1 MQMSTVQHWDW
12 EILPARHCGNHA
24 SPGIF
29 WVIFLRCSN
38 STYASLPD
46 VVPYGEVF
54 HRQSPFS
61 LPGCCVL
68 NFDIC
73 VRSLWAKSMH
83 FYGSKSYA
91 YGFRCGNCSWDTPS
105 AKPCGLVKAQQGPC
119 HRTLHDWFP
128 YPPKGSIGNMDKMER
143 KCMDNPWQSHI
154 NGGWKISTF
163 FGKSWN
169 SGWFANVFQ
178 PCLISSCVI
187 NGLVFQGKV
196 TGTPYSSWEKH
207 FLDKN
212 FPWHANFIG
221 GFPLPCLIIKGN
233 AGS

>member
-128 YPPKGSIGNMDKMER
+128 YPPNGQSMTIPHQWRLKNIDIFRQVMELWLI
-143 KCMDNPWQSHI
+143 CQCFP
-154 NGGWKISTF
+154 
-163 FGKSWN
+163 
-169 SGWFANVFQ
+169 AVF
-178 PCLISSCVI
+178 
-187 NGLVFQGKV
+187 
-196 TGTPYSSWEKH
+196 
-207 FLDKN
+207 D
-212 FPWHANFIG
+212 
-221 GFPLPCLIIKGN
+221 
-233 AGS
+233 

>member
-1 MQMSTVQHWDW
+1 
-12 EILPARHCGNHA
+12 
-24 SPGIF
+24 
-29 WVIFLRCSN
+29 
-38 STYASLPD
+38 
-46 VVPYGEVF
+46 
-54 HRQSPFS
+54 
-61 LPGCCVL
+61 
-68 NFDIC
+68 
-73 VRSLWAKSMH
+73 
-83 FYGSKSYA
+83 
-91 YGFRCGNCSWDTPS
+91 
-105 AKPCGLVKAQQGPC
+105 
-119 HRTLHDWFP
+119 
-128 YPPKGSIGNMDKMER
+128 MDKMER

-163 FGKSWN
+163 LGKSWN